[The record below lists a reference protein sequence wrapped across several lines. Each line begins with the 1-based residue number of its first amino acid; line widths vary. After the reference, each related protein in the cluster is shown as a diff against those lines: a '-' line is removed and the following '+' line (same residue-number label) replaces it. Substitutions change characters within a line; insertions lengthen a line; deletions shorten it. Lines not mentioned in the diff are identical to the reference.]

1 MSIKHP
7 ELLDP
12 ATRLFIAA
20 LARPNRPRPRAQAER
35 REPQTK
41 TSPRAKPRTRRAPGY
56 KLSSGKRS
64 TATLSALA
72 AHALSRRPE

>member
-1 MSIKHP
+1 MSIKRP

-20 LARPNRPRPRAQAER
+20 LARPNRTPPRAQAER

-41 TSPRAKPRTRRAPGY
+41 APRAKPRTRPAPGY
-56 KLSSGKRS
+56 KLSGGKRS
-64 TATLSALA
+64 AATLSALA

>member
-1 MSIKHP
+1 MSIKRP

-20 LARPNRPRPRAQAER
+20 LARPNAPRPRAQAQR
-35 REPQTK
+35 REPQAK
-41 TSPRAKPRTRRAPGY
+41 APRAKPRTRPAPAY
-56 KLSSGKRS
+56 KFSSGKRS

>member
-1 MSIKHP
+1 MSIKRP

-20 LARPNRPRPRAQAER
+20 LARPSGPRPRAQSER
-35 REPQTK
+35 REAQTRV
-41 TSPRAKPRTRRAPGY
+41 PRAKPRPRPAPGY

-72 AHALSRRPE
+72 AHALSRRPD